1 MGKQREYVE
10 WSAEEREAMFND
22 PLLDID
28 ADDFIEKYQDR
39 FVWDAEGRLGKIKE
53 MDYQT
58 QRRLGL
64 FDDENS
70 RRGLYAEI
78 DEPVTLIL
86 AKISDDEGS
95 WFRLFNEGKDLV
107 GLSYDCSGTAFEGF
121 YRDDIWIADPRFRVV
136 EAILYWYRALSFR
149 CCCYDIPRKEEREL
163 EKGLLLSKEEA
174 VEWFEKNNVVDRD
187 SWYSLFGRVFAY
199 GTEMTFVPPALKGVF
214 DRITFKSR
222 EAERTGNLSEEVHGW
237 KEALK
242 RDVEWEVLTP
252 RSVSQD

>member
-1 MGKQREYVE
+1 MGKKREYVD
-10 WSAEEREAMFND
+10 WSAEEREEMFND
-22 PLLDID
+22 PVLDVD
-28 ADDFIEKYQDR
+28 SDEFLEKYQDR
-39 FVWDAEGRLGKIKE
+39 FEFDAGGRLCKVKE
-53 MDYQT
+53 MDHQT

-86 AKISDDEGS
+86 VKISDDYRSGFS
-95 WFRLFNEGKDLV
+95 LFNEGKELAGIDY
-107 GLSYDCSGTAFEGF
+107 GCSGTAFEGF
-121 YRDDIWIADPRFRVV
+121 LSADNIWIADPRFRAV

-174 VEWFEKNNVVDRD
+174 IEWFEKNNVVDRD
-187 SWYSLFGRVFAY
+187 SWYSLYGRVFAY
-199 GTEMTFVPPALKGVF
+199 GTEMSFVPPALKEVF
-214 DRITFKSR
+214 DRITLKSR
-222 EAERTGNLSEEVHGW
+222 EAERTGKLSKEVPGW

-242 RDVEWEVLTP
+242 RDVEWEVLP
-252 RSVSQD
+252 PGEWN